1 MLEKLR
7 LKLASAEAL
16 PLLVLLG
23 IICGLFAGG
32 IIILLR
38 LLIESLQA
46 EFLPESDPENYE
58 ALSLW
63 MRFFLPLAGAL
74 LIGAVFHLLYKGPV
88 QVGVVHVL
96 ERLQYHQGNLPIR
109 NFIAQFIGAAIS
121 IVSGHSVGRE
131 GPGVHLG
138 AAGAS
143 FMGQWMALPNNTMR
157 ILVACG
163 ASASIAASFNTP
175 IAGVIFAME
184 VIIMEY
190 TIAGFAPIIMSA
202 VSATVLTQAVFGKD
216 PIFTVQALKLSSLT
230 ELSFLLVMGLTIGAL
245 AALFI
250 WVMRLTTNKT
260 QKIAFF
266 NRMILAGLVTGIC
279 ALWVPQIMGIGY
291 DTVNAAILG
300 EMGIGLLITIVL
312 VKLFATTVSLGL
324 GLPAGL
330 IGPTVVIGAAAG
342 GVVGSVAQSMMPE
355 EVASAGFY
363 AMLGMAAMMGATLQ
377 APLAALM
384 ALLELTVNT
393 NIILPGMLVVIVAGL
408 TSSHLFKQ
416 ESVFLMLL
424 KERGLDFKSNPVAQ
438 ALRRV
443 GVAGEMTR
451 SFLRTSNSLRRSE
464 AQTLLQDEPEWLMI
478 EKDNV
483 PVALMPSVELAQFL
497 TMNQQDEI
505 NLLEI
510 PGQRFD
516 IVVIGIRDTL
526 QLALEQ
532 MDKQHLDVLC
542 VGQMNVEQKTEQE
555 NGGFQIHGIVTR
567 QMIET
572 HYRYH

>member
-1 MLEKLR
+1 LLQKLR

-23 IICGLFAGG
+23 IVSGLFAGG

-38 LLIESLQA
+38 LLIETLQA
-46 EFLPESDPENYE
+46 KFLPDGNPENYE
-58 ALSLW
+58 ALALW
-63 MRFFLPLAGAL
+63 MRFLLPLSGAL
-74 LIGAVFHLLYKGPV
+74 LIGIVFRLLYKGPV

-96 ERLQYHQGNLPIR
+96 ERLQYHQGNIPVR

-121 IVSGHSVGRE
+121 IISGHSVGRE

-138 AAGAS
+138 AAGTS
-143 FMGQWMALPNNTMR
+143 FLGQWMKLPNNSLR

-163 ASASIAASFNTP
+163 AAASIAASFNTP

-184 VIIMEY
+184 VIVMEY

-202 VSATVLTQAVFGKD
+202 VSATVLTQAVFGKE
-216 PIFTVQALKLSSLT
+216 PVFSVQALQLSNLT
-230 ELSFLLVMGLTIGAL
+230 ELVFLLFMGLTIGAL

-250 WVMRLTTNKT
+250 WVLRITTNKT
-260 QKIAFF
+260 QKIAFM
-266 NRMILAGLVTGIC
+266 NRMLLAGLITGIC

-291 DTVNAAILG
+291 DTVNATIMGELG
-300 EMGIGLLITIVL
+300 VGLLLTIVF
-312 VKLFATTVSLGL
+312 VKLLATTLGLGL

-342 GVVGSVAQSMMPE
+342 GVVGSLAHALMPG

-408 TSSHLFKQ
+408 
-416 ESVFLMLL
+416 
-424 KERGLDFKSNPVAQ
+424 SNPVAQ

-443 GVAGEMTR
+443 GVAGEMSR
-451 SFLRTSNSLRRSE
+451 SFLRTPNLLRRNE
-464 AQTLLQDEPEWLMI
+464 AQALLQNEPEWLVV

-483 PVALMPSVELAQFL
+483 PVALMPSVELAHYL
-497 TMNQQDEI
+497 TMNQQDEVD
-505 NLLEI
+505 LLEI
-510 PGQRFD
+510 PGQRYD
-516 IVVIGIRDTL
+516 CAMIGIRDTL

-532 MDKQHLDVLC
+532 MDQRHLDVLC
-542 VGQMNVEQKTEQE
+542 VGHKKLGQNDEQTSVDYQV
-555 NGGFQIHGIVTR
+555 HGILTR
-567 QMIET
+567 QMLET
-572 HYRYH
+572 HYRFH

>member
-23 IICGLFAGG
+23 IVSGLFAGG

-38 LLIESLQA
+38 LLIETLQA
-46 EFLPESDPENYE
+46 KFLPDGNPENYE

-63 MRFFLPLAGAL
+63 MRFLLPLSGAL
-74 LIGAVFHLLYKGPV
+74 LIGIVFRLLYKGPV

-96 ERLQYHQGNLPIR
+96 ERLQYHQGNIPVR

-121 IVSGHSVGRE
+121 IISGHSVGRE

-138 AAGAS
+138 AAGTS
-143 FMGQWMALPNNTMR
+143 FLGQWMKLPNNSLR

-163 ASASIAASFNTP
+163 AAASIAASFNTP

-184 VIIMEY
+184 VIVMEY

-202 VSATVLTQAVFGKD
+202 VSATVLTQAVFGKE
-216 PIFTVQALKLSSLT
+216 PVFSVQALQLSNLT
-230 ELSFLLVMGLTIGAL
+230 ELVFLLFMGLTIGAL

-250 WVMRLTTNKT
+250 WVLRITTNKT
-260 QKIAFF
+260 QKIAFM
-266 NRMILAGLVTGIC
+266 NRMLLAGLITGIC

-291 DTVNAAILG
+291 DTVNATIMGELG
-300 EMGIGLLITIVL
+300 VGLLLTIVF
-312 VKLFATTVSLGL
+312 VKLFATTLGLGL

-342 GVVGSVAQSMMPE
+342 GVVGSVAHTLMPG

-408 TSSHLFKQ
+408 TSSHLFRQ

-443 GVAGEMTR
+443 GVAGEMSR
-451 SFLRTSNSLRRSE
+451 SLLRTPNLLRRNE
-464 AQTLLQDEPEWLMI
+464 AQALLQNEPEWLVV

-483 PVALMPSVELAQFL
+483 PVALMPSVELAHYL
-497 TMNQQDEI
+497 TMNQQDEVD
-505 NLLEI
+505 LLEI
-510 PGQRFD
+510 PAQRYDFAM
-516 IVVIGIRDTL
+516 IGIRDTL

-532 MDKQHLDVLC
+532 MDQRHLDVLC
-542 VGQMNVEQKTEQE
+542 VGHKKLGQNGEQTNVDYQV
-555 NGGFQIHGIVTR
+555 HGILTR
-567 QMIET
+567 QMLET
-572 HYRYH
+572 HYRFH

>member
-1 MLEKLR
+1 LLEKLR

-23 IICGLFAGG
+23 VICGLLAGG

-46 EFLPESDPENYE
+46 EFLPDSNPENYE

-63 MRFFLPLAGAL
+63 MRFLLPLGGAL
-74 LIGAVFHLLYKGPV
+74 LIGIVFHLLYKGPV

-96 ERLQYHQGNLPIR
+96 ERLQYHQGNLPVR

-143 FMGQWMALPNNTMR
+143 FMGQWMKLPHNTLR

-163 ASASIAASFNTP
+163 AAASIAASFNTP

-202 VSATVLTQAVFGKD
+202 VSATVLTQAVFGKE
-216 PIFTVQALKLSSLT
+216 PVFSVQALQLSSLT
-230 ELSFLLVMGLTIGAL
+230 ELFFLLFMGLAIGAL

-260 QKIAFF
+260 QKIAFI
-266 NRMILAGLVTGIC
+266 NRMVLAGLVTGIC

-300 EMGIGLLITIVL
+300 ELGIGLLLTIVF
-312 VKLFATTVSLGL
+312 VKLLATTVGLGL

-342 GVVGSVAQSMMPE
+342 GVVGGLAQSMMPG

-424 KERGLDFKSNPVAQ
+424 KERGLDFKSNPIAQ

-443 GVAGEMTR
+443 GVASVMTR
-451 SFLRTSNSLRRSE
+451 SFLRTSNSLRRNG
-464 AQTLLQDEPEWLMI
+464 AQALLQNEPEWLVV
-478 EKDNV
+478 EKDNI
-483 PVALMPSVELAQFL
+483 PVALMPSVDLAQYL

-505 NLLEI
+505 DLVEI

-516 IVVIGIRDTL
+516 FVVIGIRDTL

-532 MDKQHLDVLC
+532 MDQKHLDVLC
-542 VGQMNVEQKTEQE
+542 VGLKAEQAS
-555 NGGFQIHGIVTR
+555 GRYQIHGVVTR

-572 HYRYH
+572 YYRYH